1 MTSHIIGGDALEQRF
16 ERMAAQCSDAELSK
30 WLREVGSEIAKDD
43 LPRGWRQDLG
53 SDAAMSNWPRR
64 GDAMELTAYA
74 KMVGPAAVAVA
85 PSGRS
90 TGPLSML
97 ESGRKVRRAGQFRGR
112 GTRTRKKDGATYT
125 RLVAVSRNV
134 GPMAPKRTWSDGVEV
149 AQREMPAR
157 LDALMAKIV
166 LRRV

>member
-1 MTSHIIGGDALEQRF
+1 
-16 ERMAAQCSDAELSK
+16 MARQCSDAELSK
-30 WLREVGSEIAKDD
+30 WLRQVGNDIAKDD
-43 LPRGWRQDLG
+43 LPQGFRQDLG
-53 SDAAMSNWPRR
+53 DVAMSNWPRR

-97 ESGRKVRRAGQFRGR
+97 ESGRKVRRAGQFRSR

-125 RLVAVSRNV
+125 RLVQLSRGV
-134 GPMAPKRTWSDGVEV
+134 GPMAAKKTWSDGVEV

-166 LRRV
+166 LRKV

>member
-1 MTSHIIGGDALEQRF
+1 MTSNIIGGEELERRF
-16 ERMAAQCSDAELSK
+16 NRMAAQCSDAELSK
-30 WLREVGSEIAKDD
+30 WLRETGVDIAKED

-53 SDAAMSNWPRR
+53 GDAAMSNWPRR

-74 KMVGPAAVAVA
+74 KTVGPAAIEVR

-97 ESGRKVRRAGQFRGR
+97 ENGRTVRRAGQFRSR
-112 GTRTRKKDGATYT
+112 GTRTRKKDGSTYT
-125 RLVAVSRNV
+125 RLVQVNRSV
-134 GPMAPKRTWSDGVEV
+134 GPMAPKKTWSDGVEV

-157 LDALMAKIV
+157 LDVLMAKIT
-166 LRRV
+166 LRKV